1 MQTNSIS
8 THLFPFAIAIAM
20 IIAIGTII
28 YVINHEPML
37 ALPDPKGTK
46 VLEADIATRL
56 AAADIAKE
64 TVGYITSLT
73 VALAAVA
80 AFLVK
85 DGFGVGAFRKSFNI
99 VLAASVAYYLIKSL
113 LFAYDAYG
121 MIAIQLSEG
130 YFYISRVQQVISSQ
144 AQTLLIAL
152 VLTTGLINARI
163 S

>member
-1 MQTNSIS
+1 MQTKGIS
-8 THLFPFAIAIAM
+8 THLYPFAIAITL

-46 VLEADIATRL
+46 VPESDIATRV
-56 AAADIAKE
+56 AAADIVKE
-64 TVGYITSLT
+64 TVGYIASLT

-85 DGFGVGAFRKSFNI
+85 DGFGAGAFQKSCNI
-99 VLAASVAYYLIKSL
+99 VLTASVAYYLIKSL

-152 VLTTGLINARI
+152 VLTTVLINARI

>member
-1 MQTNSIS
+1 MQTKSIS
-8 THLFPFAIAIAM
+8 SHIYPLALAIALM
-20 IIAIGTII
+20 IAIGTII

-37 ALPDPKGTK
+37 ALPDPRGTK
-46 VLEADIATRL
+46 VPESDVEMRV
-56 AAADIAKE
+56 AAADILKE
-64 TVGYITSLT
+64 IVGYIASLT
-73 VALAAVA
+73 LTLAAVA

-85 DGFGVGAFRKSFNI
+85 DGFGAGAFRKSFNI

-144 AQTLLIAL
+144 AQTLVIAL
-152 VLTTGLINARI
+152 VLTTGLINARV